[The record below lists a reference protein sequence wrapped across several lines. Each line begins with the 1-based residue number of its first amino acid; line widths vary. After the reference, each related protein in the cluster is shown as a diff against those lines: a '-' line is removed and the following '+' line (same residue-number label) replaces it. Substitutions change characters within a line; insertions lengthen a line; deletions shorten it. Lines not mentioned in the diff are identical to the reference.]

1 MSAERLAELI
11 IAAQPFVVLTGAG
24 VSTESGIP
32 DFRSAGGIWER
43 YDPMEYA
50 TIDAFRRDPAKVWD
64 FYYGK
69 YDAKSDRYDVVFD
82 FREDKDGK
90 FSRVKSKPPA
100 DSVVFARALVRS
112 LDAAPAEVKTVGD
125 LVAWLRGRSAGHA
138 EALAEGA
145 AFGAA
150 VDQRT
155 ATFDV
160 PLAGA
165 REVAFFPPFTG
176 G

>member
-1 MSAERLAELI
+1 MKVRYFAWMKRT
-11 IAAQPFVVLTGAG
+11 VG
-24 VSTESGIP
+24 VPEEEVS
-32 DFRSAGGIWER
+32 
-43 YDPMEYA
+43 
-50 TIDAFRRDPAKVWD
+50 
-64 FYYGK
+64 
-69 YDAKSDRYDVVFD
+69 
-82 FREDKDGK
+82 
-90 FSRVKSKPPA
+90 PPA
-100 DSVVFARALVRS
+100 GTA
-112 LDAAPAEVKTVGD
+112 TVGD
-125 LVAWLRGRSAGHA
+125 LVKWLRTRSPGHA

-160 PLAGA
+160 KLAGV

>member
-1 MSAERLAELI
+1 MRVRYFAWMKRT
-11 IAAQPFVVLTGAG
+11 V
-24 VSTESGIP
+24 GITDEEITPPP
-32 DFRSAGGIWER
+32 D
-43 YDPMEYA
+43 
-50 TIDAFRRDPAKVWD
+50 
-64 FYYGK
+64 
-69 YDAKSDRYDVVFD
+69 
-82 FREDKDGK
+82 
-90 FSRVKSKPPA
+90 
-100 DSVVFARALVRS
+100 VR
-112 LDAAPAEVKTVGD
+112 TVGD
-125 LVAWLRGRSAGHA
+125 LVVWLRNRSAGHA

-160 PLAGA
+160 PIAGA

>member
-1 MSAERLAELI
+1 MKVKYFAWMKRTVGLAEE
-11 IAAQPFVVLTGAG
+11 QV
-24 VSTESGIP
+24 E
-32 DFRSAGGIWER
+32 
-43 YDPMEYA
+43 
-50 TIDAFRRDPAKVWD
+50 
-64 FYYGK
+64 
-69 YDAKSDRYDVVFD
+69 
-82 FREDKDGK
+82 
-90 FSRVKSKPPA
+90 PPA
-100 DSVVFARALVRS
+100 DIR
-112 LDAAPAEVKTVGD
+112 TVGD
-125 LVAWLRGRSAGHA
+125 LVIWLRTRSTGHA

-160 PLAGA
+160 ILADA

>member
-1 MSAERLAELI
+1 MRTAT
-11 IAAQPFVVLTGAG
+11 F
-24 VSTESGIP
+24 
-32 DFRSAGGIWER
+32 AGGCFWCTEADFDKVPGVISTTSG
-43 YDPMEYA
+43 YTGGSVKDPTYHQVSSGS
-50 TIDAFRRDPAKVWD
+50 T
-64 FYYGK
+64 
-69 YDAKSDRYDVVFD
+69 
-82 FREDKDGK
+82 
-90 FSRVKSKPPA
+90 
-100 DSVVFARALVRS
+100 
-112 LDAAPAEVKTVGD
+112 
-125 LVAWLRGRSAGHA
+125 GHA

-155 ATFDV
+155 ATFDA

>member
-1 MSAERLAELI
+1 MKVKYFAWMKRTVG
-11 IAAQPFVVLTGAG
+11 AADEEV
-24 VSTESGIP
+24 
-32 DFRSAGGIWER
+32 
-43 YDPMEYA
+43 
-50 TIDAFRRDPAKVWD
+50 
-64 FYYGK
+64 
-69 YDAKSDRYDVVFD
+69 
-82 FREDKDGK
+82 
-90 FSRVKSKPPA
+90 
-100 DSVVFARALVRS
+100 ALPEHVR
-112 LDAAPAEVKTVGD
+112 TVGD
-125 LVAWLRGRSAGHA
+125 LVEFLRARSARHA

-160 PLAGA
+160 PIAGA

>member
-1 MSAERLAELI
+1 MRVRYFAWMKRT
-11 IAAQPFVVLTGAG
+11 VG
-24 VSTESGIP
+24 VADEEV
-32 DFRSAGGIWER
+32 A
-43 YDPMEYA
+43 
-50 TIDAFRRDPAKVWD
+50 
-64 FYYGK
+64 
-69 YDAKSDRYDVVFD
+69 
-82 FREDKDGK
+82 
-90 FSRVKSKPPA
+90 PPA
-100 DSVVFARALVRS
+100 DVR
-112 LDAAPAEVKTVGD
+112 TVAD
-125 LVAWLRGRSAGHA
+125 LVAWLRSRSAGHA

-155 ATFDV
+155 APLDT

>member
-1 MSAERLAELI
+1 VKVRYFAWMKRTVGFAEEE
-11 IAAQPFVVLTGAG
+11 V
-24 VSTESGIP
+24 IP
-32 DFRSAGGIWER
+32 PEGTD
-43 YDPMEYA
+43 
-50 TIDAFRRDPAKVWD
+50 
-64 FYYGK
+64 
-69 YDAKSDRYDVVFD
+69 
-82 FREDKDGK
+82 
-90 FSRVKSKPPA
+90 
-100 DSVVFARALVRS
+100 
-112 LDAAPAEVKTVGD
+112 TVGD
-125 LVAWLRGRSAGHA
+125 LIVWLRSRSPGHA

-160 PLAGA
+160 KLAGA

>member
-1 MSAERLAELI
+1 MKVRYFAWMKRTVGLADEEI
-11 IAAQPFVVLTGAG
+11 T
-24 VSTESGIP
+24 
-32 DFRSAGGIWER
+32 
-43 YDPMEYA
+43 
-50 TIDAFRRDPAKVWD
+50 
-64 FYYGK
+64 
-69 YDAKSDRYDVVFD
+69 
-82 FREDKDGK
+82 
-90 FSRVKSKPPA
+90 PPH
-100 DSVVFARALVRS
+100 D
-112 LDAAPAEVKTVGD
+112 VKTVGD
-125 LVAWLRGRSAGHA
+125 LVAWLRARSKGHA

-160 PLAGA
+160 PIAGA

>member
-1 MSAERLAELI
+1 MKIRYFAWMKRTVA
-11 IAAQPFVVLTGAG
+11 
-24 VSTESGIP
+24 IP
-32 DFRSAGGIWER
+32 EEEVTPPD
-43 YDPMEYA
+43 D
-50 TIDAFRRDPAKVWD
+50 ID
-64 FYYGK
+64 
-69 YDAKSDRYDVVFD
+69 
-82 FREDKDGK
+82 
-90 FSRVKSKPPA
+90 
-100 DSVVFARALVRS
+100 
-112 LDAAPAEVKTVGD
+112 TVGD
-125 LVAWLRGRSAGHA
+125 LIVWLRSRSPGHA

-160 PLAGA
+160 KLAGV